1 MNFEEDFRA
10 LLLDCAPLVALVG
23 QRVNWGEMP
32 EAGALPRV
40 TLWNVTRDA
49 NVTMQ
54 GPSGLVTPYL
64 QVDCWA
70 TSAAAAASL
79 ADVVTTYLQSI
90 MHQTEGATV
99 FQGCFLQ
106 GRRDSREPT
115 LGAPAARYARVGMDW
130 TIQAGSAA

>member
-10 LLLDCAPLVALVG
+10 LLLDCAPLVALVA
-23 QRVNWGEMP
+23 QRVNWGELP

-40 TLWNVTRDA
+40 TLWNVTRDSDPI
-49 NVTMQ
+49 MS
-54 GPSGLVTPYL
+54 GRSGLVTPYL

-70 TSAAAAASL
+70 TSAAQAATV
-79 ADVVTTYLQSI
+79 ADVVTTYLEGLQYATKGT
-90 MHQTEGATV
+90 TE
-99 FQGCFLQ
+99 FQAAFLQ

-130 TIQAGSAA
+130 TIKAGTA